1 MLARRPFA
9 AALALA
15 LIAPVTAMST
25 STTASAA
32 QTPAA
37 KKVAVKDLPRP
48 TRDRATT
55 PEHDPHTVLVKFKKS
70 ATKATR
76 DKAVQSRGGRS
87 AEQVPGTGFVKVR
100 ATGAAGELASRLSAD
115 PSVAQVTLDYIRET
129 SATPNDYFYSGTH
142 EQEYL
147 KTVRMPGA
155 WDRSKGSLSQVV
167 AVIDTGVN
175 GQHPDLTGRTVAGF
189 NAITNVGIAA
199 GAASDD
205 YGHGSMV
212 AGIIAAETNNS
223 EGIAGVAWNARVMPV
238 KVLNSQGRG
247 TDSDI
252 IQGIKWAADHG
263 AKILNLSLG
272 GPADSPA
279 LHDAVTY
286 AKGKGALVIVA
297 AGNTA
302 ADRPTYPAAYSE
314 AVAVAA
320 TDNAGRLTDFST
332 HGSWVDLAAPGW
344 DILSTGRRDAD
355 GYIYFS
361 NSGTSFAAPIVAGIA
376 VLIRTQNPSF
386 TAAQITARLRST
398 ARDAGPRG
406 TDPFYGAGIVDATN
420 ALGGGWAADFP
431 QPSAGPNEPND
442 VPARAIGF
450 DGTAY
455 GQLGVEGDV
464 DWYRYDSPSQRQ
476 VSFTVTPPWFDTSL
490 AQNVDPV
497 LAVYDENLKLVAEV
511 DRLAEGEAETASV
524 RVGGGSYYVSVRNYN
539 GSRVGDRSY
548 VLTLSMESGGGMLA
562 DATHVAT
569 DGSYGPIGVGDIDG
583 DGRDDVLA
591 GTHFGSDPVGVHA
604 FRQQPDGSL
613 GGPETL
619 ETVEASVPRNF
630 VVTDYDGDG
639 LDDLV
644 TATEVGVQVF
654 RQTQSHTV
662 APAEVVPGTADAVQV
677 AVADVTGDGRRDLV
691 LSSTTEIVLLTGQPD
706 GSFTRTVLDSVPSL
720 QIEVTDVDG
729 DGRVDVITNAFDAVH
744 VMRNTGAG
752 WVTQSL
758 GNPMI
763 YRLEAMDVADVNGD
777 QLLDI
782 AAVGGGNQPD
792 SKLVVWRGTAS
803 GGFAAP
809 TQSTTIDLPQTIEAA
824 DVDADGRQDLVIG
837 HGGWGTVSVMKQRTD
852 GTLAGPSPSATTTGS
867 HYDPNGLVVTDLA
880 GDGRA
885 DVVVAAA
892 PGLDILRRADGAT
905 QSTTRLW
912 VRSTTPND
920 FGSGM
925 TLTYTPTV
933 TFARDVV
940 PSSVTTS
947 TVRVLNGRTGS
958 VVPAAVTYDAA
969 KRVATI
975 KPTTP
980 LYDNAPYRLLVSGV
994 KDTSGATMGTA
1005 YTSTFRTADI
1015 APPAAGGFKAT
1026 GALRAATL
1034 TWTAPHINDLDRY
1047 IVRMAVG
1054 STPPSSVAAGTAVYS
1069 GTGTSAKVNL
1079 AQGTTYTFRIW
1090 VRDRSG
1096 RYSPAPSVRLVGTA
1110 ETMAS
1115 NRTSV
1120 TYGGSVTLSSKLIR
1134 KDSGAAI
1141 SGVPVQLYWRRVGS
1155 STWNLTATRT
1165 SSSTGTVSFVHKPT
1179 ASVDYMWIYR
1189 GSTAYVGSSSALRR
1203 VTVVR

>member
-1 MLARRPFA
+1 M
-9 AALALA
+9 
-15 LIAPVTAMST
+15 TT
-25 STTASAA
+25 TTTASAA
-32 QTPAA
+32 PTPSA
-37 KKVAVKDLPRP
+37 KKIVAKDLPRP
-48 TRDRATT
+48 TRGALSDRA
-55 PEHDPHTVLVKFKKS
+55 HDPHTVLVKFRKS
-70 ATKATR
+70 SSSATR
-76 DKAVQSRGGRS
+76 DRALQSRGGR
-87 AEQVPGTGFVKVR
+87 ATEQVAGTGFVKVR
-100 ATGAAGELASRLSAD
+100 TNGRADELASRLSAD
-115 PSVAQVTLDYIRET
+115 PAVAEVTLDYIRES
-129 SATPNDYFYSGTH
+129 SATPNDYFYSVTH
-142 EQEYL
+142 DQEYL

-167 AVIDTGVN
+167 AVIDSGVN
-175 GQHPDLTGRTVAGF
+175 GKHPDLAGRTVAGF
-189 NAITNVGIAA
+189 NALTNVGIAA

-205 YGHGSMV
+205 FGHGSMV
-212 AGIIAAETNNS
+212 AGIVAAGTNNS
-223 EGIAGVAWNARVMPV
+223 EGIAGVAWNAKVMPV
-238 KVLNSQGRG
+238 KVLNSLGRG

-252 IQGIKWAADHG
+252 VQGIKWAADHG

-272 GPADSPA
+272 GPTDSPA
-279 LHDAVTY
+279 LHDAVKY
-286 AKGKGALVIVA
+286 AAAKGAVVIVA
-297 AGNTA
+297 AGNSG
-302 ADRPTYPAAYSE
+302 ADRPMYPAAYSE
-314 AVAVAA
+314 AIAVGA
-320 TDNAGRLTDFST
+320 TDNAGRITDFST

-344 DILSTGRRDAD
+344 GILSTGRPDAD
-355 GYIYFS
+355 GYIYYS
-361 NSGTSFAAPIVAGIA
+361 GDGTSFAAPIVAGIA
-376 VLIRTQNPSF
+376 VLVRTQNQSF
-386 TAAQITARLRST
+386 TPAQVASRLRST

-406 TDPFYGAGIVDATN
+406 VDPFYGAGVVDATN

-431 QPSAGPNEPND
+431 LPSAGPNEPND

-490 AQNVDPV
+490 PQNVDPV
-497 LAVYDENLKLVAEV
+497 IAVYDQNLKLVAEV
-511 DRLAEGEAETASV
+511 DQLAEGEAETASV
-524 RVGGGSYYVSVRNYN
+524 RLGGGSYYVSVRNYN

-548 VLTLSMESGGGMLA
+548 SLTLSMESGGGMLA

-569 DGSYGPIGVGDIDG
+569 DGSYGPVGVGDING

-591 GTHFGSDPVGVHA
+591 GTNFGSGPVVVHA
-604 FRQQPDGSL
+604 FHQQPDGSL
-613 GGPETL
+613 GAPVTL

-630 VVTDYDGDG
+630 VVIDYDGDG

-654 RQTQSHTV
+654 RQTQSHAL
-662 APAEVVPGTADAVQV
+662 APPELVPGTTDAVQV

-691 LSSTTEIVLLTGQPD
+691 LSTMTEIGLLTRQSD
-706 GSFTRTVLDSVPSL
+706 GTFTRTVLDSVPSL

-729 DGRVDVITNAFDAVH
+729 DGRVDVITNASDAIH
-744 VMRNTGAG
+744 VMRYTDAG
-752 WVTQSL
+752 WATQSL
-758 GNPMI
+758 PNPMV
-763 YRLEAMDVADVNGD
+763 YRVEAMDVADVNDD

-837 HGGWGTVSVMKQRTD
+837 HGGWSTVSVMKQRTD
-852 GTLAGPSPSATTTGS
+852 GTLAGPSPSATTTGG

-880 GDGRA
+880 GDGRVDA
-885 DVVVAAA
+885 VVAAA
-892 PGLDILRRADGAT
+892 PGLDILRSAEGAT
-905 QSTTRLW
+905 QGTTPNW
-912 VRSTTPND
+912 VRSTTPSD

-925 TLTYTPTV
+925 TLTYRPTV

-940 PSSVTTS
+940 PSTVTTS
-947 TVRVLNGRTGS
+947 TVRLLNGRTGS
-958 VVPAAVTYDAA
+958 VVPATVTYDSA
-969 KRVATI
+969 KRTATI

-980 LYDNAPYRLLVSGV
+980 LYDYAPYRLLVSSV

-1005 YTSTFRTADI
+1005 YTSTFRTADL
-1015 APPAAGGFKAT
+1015 APPAVGSFKAT

-1034 TWTAPHINDLDRY
+1034 TWTAPHVNDLDRY

-1054 STPPSSVAAGTAVYS
+1054 STPPSSVAAGTGVYS

-1090 VRDRSG
+1090 VKDRSG
-1096 RYSPAPSVRLVGTA
+1096 RYSAAPSVRLVGTA
-1110 ETMAS
+1110 ETMS
-1115 NRTSV
+1115 SSV
-1120 TYGGSVTLSSKLIR
+1120 TSLRYGGSVTLSSKLIR

-1141 SGVPVQLYWRRVGS
+1141 SGAPVQLYWRRVGS
-1155 STWNLTATRT
+1155 TTWNLTATRT
-1165 SSSTGTVSFVHKPT
+1165 SSSTGTVSFAHKPT
-1179 ASVDYMWIYR
+1179 ASVDYMWVYR

-1203 VTVVR
+1203 VSVVQ